1 MWWWQRP
8 RPAVVLVCLV
18 ASFVA
23 SATEAAVNRDHRGQ
37 PSVRAR
43 AAVVMD
49 ATTGEF
55 LYTKRPDEQLPP
67 ASTTKVLTA
76 TLALESGR
84 LDERV
89 KVSRSATRVQPSKLH
104 LRAGD
109 SLCLRDLT
117 RAVLL
122 RSANDAS
129 IVVAEALAGSV
140 KSFAAKMNRRAAE
153 LGAQNTKFVNP
164 NGLPAAGHLSTARD
178 LALIFRHALDVP
190 DFREI
195 AATPESRITAW
206 RRERR
211 QTFYLHNSNRLLRDY
226 RVPVVG
232 KTGYT
237 RAAKRCFVG
246 AASEGGREVVVA
258 LLGSTDLWGDARR
271 LLDFGLSQPA
281 PAVQVTARKE
291 GEEKALVPGIGDVQP
306 PVAEQ
311 QSQLDEYSLV
321 IRPVH
326 NSRGAAERLRHFVS
340 SRGHRAVIEAIGPE
354 STRLYLVRVVGL
366 RTLDAALRAGAQLQA
381 ENLRPMIVPPGS
393 ASPKGTPES
402 AVASS
407 QG

>member
-1 MWWWQRP
+1 MLWWWQRP
-8 RPAVVLVCLV
+8 RPAVVLVCVV

-49 ATTGEF
+49 AATGEF

-84 LDERV
+84 LDERF

-104 LRAGD
+104 LRVGD
-109 SLCLRDLT
+109 SLRLRDLT

-129 IVVAEALAGSV
+129 VVVAEGLAGSV
-140 KSFAAKMNRRAAE
+140 RNFATKMNRRAAE
-153 LGAQNTKFVNP
+153 IGAQNTKFVNP
-164 NGLPAAGHLSTARD
+164 NGLPAVGHLSTARD

-190 DFREI
+190 SFREI
-195 AATPESRITAW
+195 AGTPESRITAW
-206 RRERR
+206 RRKRR
-211 QTFYLHNSNRLLRDY
+211 QTFYLRNSNRLLRGY

-246 AASEGGREVVVA
+246 AASADGREIVVA

-281 PAVQVTARKE
+281 PAVQVTS
-291 GEEKALVPGIGDVQP
+291 EEKEEDKIRVPGVGDVRS

-311 QSQLDEYSLV
+311 QSELDEYSLV
-321 IRPVH
+321 IRPIH

-340 SRGHRAVIEAIGPE
+340 SRGHRAVIEAVGPE
-354 STRLYLVRVVGL
+354 STRRYLVRVVGL
-366 RTLDAALRAGAQLQA
+366 RTLDAALRAGVQLQA
-381 ENLRPMIVPPGS
+381 ENLRPRIVPPGS
-393 ASPKGTPES
+393 ASPKGTSEA
-402 AVASS
+402 AVSR
-407 QG
+407 G